1 MFSLLRW
8 NKTLR
13 DLWGNKAR
21 TILVVLSLAIGTATL
36 GVIINTRTVLLGN
49 MNRAYGSSGAASA
62 TIIVPEGFDDDLVDA
77 IRRIPAVK
85 EADGKHRVNLRIETG
100 PNEFTNIDLH
110 AFSDFDD
117 IRLNKFK
124 LDGGVWPPP
133 DNEILLER
141 SSLLLIGRGEVGE
154 TLTIR
159 SASGKRRE
167 MKVAGLVQDI
177 NQMPAAVDGRA
188 YGYITLETLAWLE
201 EPESLNQI
209 SFTVAENG
217 QDKNHIWAVAAQVE
231 AKIEKS
237 GRTSQ
242 TPVVPDPGEYPV
254 MRPFSALIILLGSL
268 GSLSLIGGG
277 FLMINTINGLLIQ
290 QKRQIGVMKAI
301 GAQSGQIIGIYLNLV
316 FVISLLSLLIGL
328 PLAAWGGSRLSQGL
342 GWAFNVDL
350 IGSTVPVGM
359 VGLEAI
365 IGFTVPF
372 LAAIY
377 PIMSGTRVTVRE
389 AINDY
394 GMDASSK
401 KNFFDKFLEQLR
413 GIPRPIMLSIRN
425 TFRRKSRLT
434 LTLIALTLSGSI
446 FISAYNIRDSLLNTL
461 EGIFAYRNYDATF
474 FFEQPRRIAKTERNM
489 LNLPEV
495 TDVESFYFSGD
506 VYRVRAGLNR
516 GFEYGVNALRP
527 ENRAFR
533 PPIQK
538 GRWLQPQDQ
547 AVMVVNEQFLREE
560 TDVQLGDTVE
570 LEIDGEDISLQ
581 VVGVVEEAF
590 AQPTL
595 YLNYDYFA
603 RTFGLVGRANAA
615 WVKVADSNQAVEV
628 IKTLETQFEYNN
640 VGIRRI
646 LAAADERQFLEE
658 HFNLIAGFMTI
669 AAILLAIV
677 GGLGL
682 MGTMSINVVE
692 RVREIGIMRAVG
704 ASNGA
709 IQRVFVIEGMVIG
722 GISWGLSLIV
732 GIAPTKVL
740 GDAVGLAFLETPL
753 DYTFSV
759 MGMLVWLIIVI
770 AVSAISCFVPAERAS
785 QVKVNELLAY
795 E

>member
-8 NKTLR
+8 RKTLR

-36 GVIINTRTVLLGN
+36 GVIINTRTVLLSN
-49 MNRAYGSSGAASA
+49 MNRAYASSEAASA
-62 TIIVPEGFDDDLVDA
+62 SIIVPQGFDDDLVNT

-85 EADGKHRVNLRIETG
+85 EADGKRRVNLRIETG

-117 IRLNKFK
+117 IRLNKLE
-124 LDGGVWPPP
+124 LDSGLWPPP

-141 SSLLLIGRGEVGE
+141 SSLNLIAGGEVGD
-154 TLTIR
+154 TLIIK
-159 SASGKRRE
+159 SASGKRRH
-167 MKVAGLVQDI
+167 MKVAGLVRDI

-201 EPESLNQI
+201 EPENLNQI
-209 SFTVAENG
+209 SFTVTENG
-217 QDKNHIWAVAAQVE
+217 QDKAHIWAVAAQVE

-237 GRTSQ
+237 GRTPQ

-254 MRPFSALIILLGSL
+254 MRPFSALIILLASL
-268 GSLSLIGGG
+268 GSLSLIGGA
-277 FLMINTINGLLIQ
+277 FLMINTINGLLAQ
-290 QKRQIGVMKAI
+290 QKRQIGMMKAI
-301 GAQSGQIIGIYLNLV
+301 GGQSGQIMGIYLNMV
-316 FVISLLSLLIGL
+316 FVLSLLSLLIGL

-342 GWAFNVDL
+342 AWAFNVDL
-350 IGSTVPVGM
+350 VGSIVPVRM
-359 VGLEAI
+359 LLIEAI
-365 IGFTVPF
+365 IGFAVPF
-372 LAAIY
+372 LAAMY
-377 PIMSGTRVTVRE
+377 PIMSGVRVTVRE

-394 GMDASSK
+394 GMAESSK
-401 KNFFDKFLEQLR
+401 KSFFDNFLERLR
-413 GIPRPIMLSIRN
+413 GIPRPIMLSLRN
-425 TFRRKSRLT
+425 TFRRKGRLA

-446 FISAYNIRDSLLNTL
+446 FISAYNIRASLLNTL
-461 EGIFAYRNYDATF
+461 ESIFAYRNYDAIF
-474 FFEQPRRIAKTERNM
+474 FFEQPRRIVKTERSM
-489 LNLPEV
+489 SNLPQV
-495 TDVESFYFSGD
+495 TDVESFYFSRD
-506 VYRVRAGLNR
+506 VYRVRNGVNR

-533 PPIQK
+533 PPILK

-560 TDVQLGDTVE
+560 ADIQLGDTIA
-570 LEIDGEDISLQ
+570 LQINGKDISLQ
-581 VVGVVEEAF
+581 LVGVVEEAF
-590 AQPTL
+590 AAPTL

-603 RTFGLVGRANAA
+603 RTYGLVGRANAA
-615 WVKVADSNQAVEV
+615 WVKVAESNQALEV
-628 IKTLETQFEYNN
+628 IKTLEIQFEYNN
-640 VGIRRI
+640 VNVTRI
-646 LAAADERQFLEE
+646 LAAADERRFLEE

-692 RVREIGIMRAVG
+692 RIREIGIMRAVG
-704 ASNGA
+704 ASNSA
-709 IQRVFVIEGMVIG
+709 IQRVFVIEGLVIG
-722 GISWGLSLIV
+722 GISWGLSLI
-732 GIAPTKVL
+732 GGLAPTKVL
-740 GDAVGLAFLETPL
+740 GDAVGLAFLEAPL

-759 MGMLVWLIIVI
+759 GGMLAWLIIVI
-770 AVSAISCFVPAERAS
+770 VVSALSCFVPAERAS
-785 QVKVNELLAY
+785 QIKVNELLAY